1 MTVAVGARRLTGKQS
16 RDRLWFAIHSWI
28 GLKLSLLMVF
38 ILATGTIAVFSYEI
52 DWLINPEMRA
62 SERVAAESTDWGAAF
77 DTVRREYPEH
87 RLLTL
92 DRFQDNWFS
101 LQLLAASPGGEL
113 VRIWLNPADGSLRG
127 VTPFFN
133 VQRLLRELH
142 RHLMLP
148 LNIGIPIV
156 TFLAFPLLISLIAG
170 FIVYKKFWKGWFR
183 LPRFRRKRRIWHGD
197 LHRLMGLWGSWFI
210 ALIAV
215 TSIWYFVEQLG
226 GRAPPFPAPEAEM
239 VRQECSAAR
248 GLLRRRA
255 QSCRAS
261 RPAGIARA
269 TNQPN
274 TVSGQSCRAVDD
286 SGRAVRHAGAAAG
299 KQRRV
304 RSAVTGDHRQFP
316 GRGSWPAQPHRRSR
330 RPAAF
335 RLFWRHRQQNHLVH
349 PWLDDDGPFGNRR
362 GRQRV
367 AIRAI
372 CAGGS
377 DFQSVRSP
385 GQARGQPQGQ
395 VVLGKLH
402 KFHGRNC

>member
-1 MTVAVGARRLTGKQS
+1 MTDAVPARRLTGKQS

-77 DTVRREYPEH
+77 DTVRREYPEY

-133 VQRLLRELH
+133 VQRLFRELH

-226 GRAPPFPAPEAEM
+226 GRAPPSPAPEAEM
-239 VRQECSAAR
+239 SGRNAALPEGFSGAGLNLAVQAARQELPGLQISRVLFPGNPAAPLTIQGELSAALVRPRANSVGFDPLSLEIIGSFRGEDLGLHSRIAEAADPLHFGYFGGIVSKIIWFILGLMMTALSVTGVVVNASRLERSMLAAATFSLSAAR
-248 GLLRRRA
+248 A
-255 QSCRAS
+255 
-261 RPAGIARA
+261 RPGAR
-269 TNQPN
+269 
-274 TVSGQSCRAVDD
+274 SS
-286 SGRAVRHAGAAAG
+286 
-299 KQRRV
+299 
-304 RSAVTGDHRQFP
+304 
-316 GRGSWPAQPHRRSR
+316 
-330 RPAAF
+330 
-335 RLFWRHRQQNHLVH
+335 
-349 PWLDDDGPFGNRR
+349 
-362 GRQRV
+362 
-367 AIRAI
+367 
-372 CAGGS
+372 
-377 DFQSVRSP
+377 
-385 GQARGQPQGQ
+385 
-395 VVLGKLH
+395 
-402 KFHGRNC
+402 

>member
-1 MTVAVGARRLTGKQS
+1 MTVAVRARRLTGKQS

-77 DTVRREYPEH
+77 DTVRREYPEY

-133 VQRLLRELH
+133 VQRLFRELH

-226 GRAPPFPAPEAEM
+226 GRAPPSPAPEAEL
-239 VRQECSAAR
+239 VGRNATLPESFSGAGLNLAVQAAREELTGLQISRVLFPGNPAAPLTIQGELSAALVRPRANSVGFDPLSLEIIGSFR
-248 GLLRRRA
+248 GEDLGLHSRIA
-255 QSCRAS
+255 EAADPLHFGYFGGIVSKIIWFILGLMMTALSVTGVVVNAS
-261 RPAGIARA
+261 RLER
-269 TNQPN
+269 
-274 TVSGQSCRAVDD
+274 SML
-286 SGRAVRHAGAAAG
+286 AAATFSP
-299 KQRRV
+299 
-304 RSAVTGDHRQFP
+304 RSFGAGLGAGP
-316 GRGSWPAQPHRRSR
+316 SR
-330 RPAAF
+330 KS
-335 RLFWRHRQQNHLVH
+335 QE
-349 PWLDDDGPFGNRR
+349 
-362 GRQRV
+362 
-367 AIRAI
+367 
-372 CAGGS
+372 
-377 DFQSVRSP
+377 
-385 GQARGQPQGQ
+385 
-395 VVLGKLH
+395 
-402 KFHGRNC
+402 